1 MDKRSKMIEAL
12 LDNDLNDISQE
23 LANGEQGFLENILRD
38 GWKGYDQMTDQEL
51 EIEIK
56 DREIDVKHFD
66 PVMIT
71 Q

>member
-1 MDKRSKMIEAL
+1 MDERSKMIEAL

>member
-23 LANGEQGFLENILRD
+23 LANGEQGFLEAILRG